1 MTKHKN
7 ISKLIRRISRLPKIE
22 KAVRMVQFI
31 VKDATAWKTI
41 PVNTQRSRWLKSAIM
56 LNNHRTTESVTQR
69 YPVPP
74 ITGSIQRDEYR
85 CDSVQDIEFVL
96 QDKQEGY
103 GSRPAMHQETLE
115 RWLSAGILCP
125 RETRLA
131 EKLIKQIRHRKQLRP
146 GVETRAAHPSDQL

>member
-7 ISKLIRRISRLPKIE
+7 IRKLIRRISRLPKIE

-31 VKDATAWKTI
+31 VEDATARKTI

-69 YPVPP
+69 HPAPP
-74 ITGSIQRDEYR
+74 ITGSIKRDEYR

-115 RWLSAGILCP
+115 CWLSAGILCP

-146 GVETRAAHPSDQL
+146 GLETRAAHPSDQL